1 MACADFKVK
10 QPFMLS
16 YSLQVIVFSII
27 VLWFQIRRRHIDVYV
42 VAAIMTWAIVTSF
55 IFFRYRQDQVLFYSN
70 DQLWH
75 KTLIYEY
82 LGNGLHFNLSEIMN
96 SRYVITLPAF
106 IASKFGLDPILAIK
120 MIQLVFLL
128 SIYNEGRRFI
138 ERHNVEFRLWQTIF
152 FVGPTSIFI
161 STLALRDLV
170 IVFFT
175 MQIFLSSSINHK
187 LLGTVIV
194 FLLRP
199 HLVVAIIIGW
209 ILSRIISRR
218 PKRLSLSIL
227 LGSSVLAYVVGTSSY
242 SIGANIQNGTPLQM
256 PVEVFTQFKFV
267 RMFANF
273 VGLQFLTFGETVVHF
288 SATQLLLTRIIFID
302 TFLIS
307 IIFLLLVFRRNGQ
320 IDDVMVHVL
329 LSFLVFFGL
338 ISQSDWNS
346 SRQNL
351 PFLTVMGLLS
361 VVDMMRLKQ
370 RARNQHLEFAD
381 HSSS

>member
-1 MACADFKVK
+1 
-10 QPFMLS
+10 MLS
-16 YSLQVIVFSII
+16 YGLQVVVFSII
-27 VLWFQIRRRHIDVYV
+27 VLWSQIRRRHIDVYA
-42 VAAIMTWAIVTSF
+42 VAAIMTWAVVTSF
-55 IFFRYRQDQVLFYSN
+55 IFYRYQQDQVLFYSN

-82 LGNGLHFNLSEIMN
+82 LGNGLHFNLNEIMGA
-96 SRYVITLPAF
+96 RYVITLPAF

-128 SIYNEGRRFI
+128 LIYNDGKKFI
-138 ERHNVEFRLWQTIF
+138 ERHNVEFRLWQTIY
-152 FVGPTSIFI
+152 FVGPTSIFL

-175 MQIFLSSSINHK
+175 MQIFLSTSINRK
-187 LLGTVIV
+187 LLGTIIV

-209 ILSRIISRR
+209 ILSQMISRR

-227 LGSSVLAYVVGTSSY
+227 LGSSVLAYVVGTASY
-242 SIGANIQNGTPLQM
+242 IIGANVQNGIPIRM
-256 PVEVFTQFKFV
+256 PVEVFTQYKFV

-273 VGLQFLTFGETVVHF
+273 VGLQFLTLGETVVRL

-307 IIFLLLVFRRNGQ
+307 ITFLLLVIRRSGQ

-329 LSFLVFFGL
+329 LSFMIFFGL
-338 ISQSDWNS
+338 TSQSDWNS

-351 PFLTVMGLLS
+351 PFLTVMGLFS
-361 VVDMMRLKQ
+361 VVDLMRLRQ
-370 RARNQHLEFAD
+370 RVRNHHLEPAH